1 MPSQTIELLLVLQD
15 RDMRKR
21 GVEAQQKAVPREIAA
36 IEQRIGS
43 ERAAIDAAKGQ
54 MRELESKR
62 KLLETEIGSAETQL
76 GKYRTQQLAVKKN
89 DEYQALG
96 HEIEGVQKQ
105 IDELEIKELE
115 TMYSIDEAKRLFAAA
130 EGTLRQNI
138 AGHEERIRTYRERET
153 SLAEEMGSAQA
164 EAAAARQPLPP
175 AALEAYDRAATR
187 GMPAV
192 VAIRG
197 GKCGGCHLKV
207 SSEVESAARGKSSDS
222 EFALCD
228 QCGRMVYWES

>member
-1 MPSQTIELLLVLQD
+1 MPSPTIDLLLVLQD
-15 RDMRKR
+15 RDTRKR
-21 GVEAQQKAVPREIAA
+21 AVEAQLKGVPREIAA
-36 IEQRIGS
+36 IELRIGS
-43 ERAAIDAAKGQ
+43 EKAAIDVAKGQ
-54 MRELESKR
+54 MRELESKK
-62 KLLETEIGSAETQL
+62 KLIETEIGSAEGQL
-76 GKYRTQQLAVKKN
+76 GKYRTQQLSVKKN

-115 TMYSIDEAKRLFAAA
+115 TMYSIDEAKRLFLAA
-130 EGTLRQNI
+130 ETTLKQNI
-138 AGHEERIRTYRERET
+138 VGHESRIRMFREKDA
-153 SLAEEMGSAQA
+153 SLAAELSAAQA
-164 EAAAARQPLPP
+164 EATAARGPLT
-175 AALEAYDRAATR
+175 ASALEAYDRAAAR

-207 SSEVESAARGKSSDS
+207 SSEVESAARGKASDT

-228 QCGRMVYWES
+228 QCGKMVYWES